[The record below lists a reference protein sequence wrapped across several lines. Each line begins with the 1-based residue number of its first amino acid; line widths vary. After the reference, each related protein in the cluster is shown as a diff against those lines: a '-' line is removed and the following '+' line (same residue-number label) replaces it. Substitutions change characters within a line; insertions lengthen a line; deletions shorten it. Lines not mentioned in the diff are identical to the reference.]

1 MESRPA
7 NDSRGDFSTG
17 RRSAEP
23 RTIHQISK
31 DARLGPEH
39 PNIWGHDGACPS
51 TKLLSALHRSR
62 GYDQFVTLQRRHF
75 DVPPKIIGVGAL
87 ARFPTK
93 AFVKAAIE

>member
-1 MESRPA
+1 MTQAAIFRQ
-7 NDSRGDFSTG
+7 GDALRNRLRST
-17 RRSAEP
+17 
-23 RTIHQISK
+23 K
-31 DARLGPEH
+31 ARMQDLDLSTR
-39 PNIWGHDGACPS
+39 IFWGHDGACPS

-75 DVPPKIIGVGAL
+75 DVPPKVVGVGAL